1 MTNLEIFETKRDF
14 NKWLSELTESENL
27 LVMEMMDE
35 ARELG
40 YDKGIKDDKSSL
52 RSRYLAIAH
61 NELYMVCSRSTKI
74 IRLKTKH

>member
-52 RSRYLAIAH
+52 EVGI
-61 NELYMVCSRSTKI
+61 
-74 IRLKTKH
+74 